1 MKIVLASASPRRAD
15 ILRDA
20 GIPFE
25 VVVAEVDESP
35 RRGEHPA
42 DLVRRLAEAKA
53 REVAGFA
60 AAPAIVVG
68 ADTMVVLNDAILGK
82 PGSDAEARAMLE
94 RLSGKTHEV
103 MTGLAVIRLPDGK
116 TRVELEAT
124 RVTVAP
130 LSAREIRDYIASGEP
145 MDKAGAYAIQG
156 IAGRFVTR
164 VEGCYFNVIGLPLA
178 RLYRILREL
187 GWSETDSAKTRTV

>member
-1 MKIVLASASPRRAD
+1 MKIVLASASPRRAE

-25 VVVAEVDESP
+25 VVAADVDESR

-82 PGSDAEARAMLE
+82 PGSSAEARAMLE
-94 RLSGKTHEV
+94 RLSGKSHEV

-116 TRVELEAT
+116 SRVEMETT
-124 RVTVAP
+124 RVTFAP
-130 LSAREIRDYIASGEP
+130 LAAREIRDYIASGEP

-164 VEGCYFNVIGLPLA
+164 LEGCYFNVIGLPLA
-178 RLYRILREL
+178 RLYRILHEL
-187 GWSETDSAKTRTV
+187 GWSEADSARTRTA